1 MRYRH
6 RVVVRFFRGGNRL
19 RRGGSHGILR
29 CGRRR
34 CGSADRCRT
43 GPAKLL
49 HLRFQLLN
57 ADFLGSQP
65 VEQRLD
71 LLLGHARRTS
81 GILGAPTTRSFST
94 SSMSRSI
101 WAKRMCAARRTK
113 PCGPKAITGSR
124 NALRL
129 AAQPATIDP
138 EDRRAFTALRH
149 GELKTVGP

>member
-1 MRYRH
+1 M
-6 RVVVRFFRGGNRL
+6 
-19 RRGGSHGILR
+19 
-29 CGRRR
+29 
-34 CGSADRCRT
+34 
-43 GPAKLL
+43 
-49 HLRFQLLN
+49 N